1 MGDEKKRIEG
11 ENERGKLWWWG
22 EVAPVS
28 VLRYINYR
36 GREGEEGGG
45 GEEGGDGRGGGGR
58 GGGRERGEEG

>member
-36 GREGEEGGG
+36 GREGEEGGSHLKAT
-45 GEEGGDGRGGGGR
+45 GRDCVYPPCKKYYP
-58 GGGRERGEEG
+58 